1 MVNPKSKTHTKSTP
15 KKQSKTKL
23 PRETVTK
30 SFNNGASQITL
41 DIPAIREYEM

>member
-30 SFNNGASQITL
+30 SFNNGAPQITL
-41 DIPAIREYEM
+41 GIPAIREYEM